1 LRVRAHHAPKG
12 FRKPRDHIWLHPR
25 DFPQAALPSLMQKIW
40 KSVLLG

>member
-12 FRKPRDHIWLHPR
+12 FRKPRDHICLHPR